1 MRENA
6 PGGGRDEGP
15 PKTGWEL
22 IAKQDSVVDIV
33 DALLD
38 TPAKREFNKS
48 ELAEFSDVSR
58 KSVHTHI
65 NLLLDLGIITEVPDT
80 IPTRYRFDPEN
91 AVSQAL
97 MRLDSAIN
105 AAGPHANA

>member
-1 MRENA
+1 MSNKGSGGA
-6 PGGGRDEGP
+6 PEGRL
-15 PKTGWEL
+15 PKTGWEV
-22 IAKQDSVVDIV
+22 IAKRDSVVDII

-38 TPAKREFNKS
+38 MPAQREFNKS

-65 NLLLDLGIITEVPDT
+65 HLLLDLGIITEVPDT
-80 IPTRYRFDPEN
+80 VPTRYRFDPEN
-91 AVSQAL
+91 DVAQAL

-105 AAGPHANA
+105 AAGPHAEV